1 MNKHKLSKKI
11 LISGG
16 GTGGHIYPAIA
27 IANEIKKRDDSTDIL
42 FIGAQGRME
51 MEKVPEAGYKIV
63 ALPVSGLQRRFTLQN
78 VVVFYKLLISLAK
91 ARKIIK
97 QYKPDLVVGVGG
109 YASGPVL
116 WAATR
121 MGIPSLIQEQ
131 NSYAG
136 ITNRLLGKRAKTICV
151 AYEGMDKYFPRDR
164 IVLTG
169 NPVRQEVLDIKN
181 KYADALE
188 YFNIKGDRKVLLI
201 MGGSLGAQT
210 INESVLK
217 NIDLLHKSGIDVIW
231 QTGSLYFES
240 VRKKLEGT
248 KTSGIKIVEFIARM
262 DYAYSVAD
270 IIIARAGAITIS
282 ELCAAGKPS
291 ILVPSPNVAEDHQ
304 TKNAMALAGNNAA
317 LMIKDSEA
325 EKRLVREALMLI
337 NNSELTGTLS
347 MNSHKLGIKNSAE
360 RIVDEIYKLLN

>member
-1 MNKHKLSKKI
+1 MKKHILKKKI

-27 IANEIKKRDDSTDIL
+27 IADEIKKRDDSTGIL

-51 MEKVPEAGYKIV
+51 MEKVPEAGYEIV
-63 ALPVSGLQRRFTLQN
+63 ALPVCGLQRRFTLQN

-97 QYKPDLVVGVGG
+97 QYNPDLVAGVGG

-136 ITNRLLGKRAKTICV
+136 ITNRLLGKRVKTICV
-151 AYEGMDKYFPRDR
+151 AYEGMDKYFPGDK

-181 KYADALE
+181 KYTDALK
-188 YFNIKGDRKVLLI
+188 YFNIKGDRKVLII
-201 MGGSLGAQT
+201 MGGSLGART
-210 INESVLK
+210 INESVLQ
-217 NIDLLHKSGIDVIW
+217 NIDLLQKSGIDVIW
-231 QTGSLYFES
+231 QTGRLYYES
-240 VRKKLEGT
+240 IRKKLEGR
-248 KTSGIKIVEFIARM
+248 KTSSLKIVEFIARM
-262 DYAYSVAD
+262 DYAYSAAD

-304 TKNAMALAGNNAA
+304 TKNAMALVRNNAA

-325 EKRLVREALMLI
+325 AIKLIPEALMLI
-337 NNSELTGTLS
+337 NNNKLTDTLS
-347 MNSHKLGIKNSAE
+347 INSNKLGIKNSAE